1 MAGARDSSWGGH
13 HHALL
18 FLDAKLSH
26 VGADVDGLAF
36 HLHRPTDFGCKAR
49 IQSLLTGIISS
60 HHSAQTDAIS
70 DRLSM
75 GVQSPCDGPRDVVL
89 TA

>member
-1 MAGARDSSWGGH
+1 MAGAREGSWSGH
-13 HHALL
+13 HLALL
-18 FLDAKLSH
+18 CLATKLSH

-36 HLHRPTDFGCKAR
+36 RLHRPTDFGCKAPV
-49 IQSLLTGIISS
+49 QSLLTGIISS

-75 GVQSPCDGPRDVVL
+75 GVRSPCDGPRDVVL